1 MAWGSQILWRF
12 LPFLLLKLA
21 LKSSID
27 CDGEIGIGGKVEERL
42 LDSLRKIENYIID
55 PSPYQ
60 LGVNLEKAMLAV
72 LNLKYRRKK
81 LVVLYNIVSLPIS
94 LRIDRS
100 ASSSLLPNCDA
111 NLSRHQY
118 PNITLCGARDQAYPL
133 VAPLKFHS
141 GAISVSTETKI
152 CVINRQKIYILSV
165 PSAVIIGDARAN
177 GVVHC
182 EQDVIYSDNP
192 TIHVCRKDDDGSF
205 NQRQT
210 DRQRR

>member
-1 MAWGSQILWRF
+1 MIIVIRRSNIIHCQ
-12 LPFLLLKLA
+12 LLVDA
-21 LKSSID
+21 N
-27 CDGEIGIGGKVEERL
+27 V
-42 LDSLRKIENYIID
+42 
-55 PSPYQ
+55 
-60 LGVNLEKAMLAV
+60 EKALLAV
-72 LNLKYRRKK
+72 LNLKCGKESW
-81 LVVLYNIVSLPIS
+81 LYCTTLSHCRAHYALIGLLHPF
-94 LRIDRS
+94 
-100 ASSSLLPNCDA
+100 LLPNCDA
-111 NLSRHQY
+111 NLFRQQY
-118 PNITLCGARDQAYPL
+118 PNIALCGAGGQAYPL

-141 GAISVSTETKI
+141 GAISASSVSTETKN

-210 DRQRR
+210 DRQ